1 MYIDTVL
8 TVLRGAVVRTFQIP
22 PHSTQILLKTTSQ
35 IYTNQPEETTEVTLR
50 YKKLNEQTER
60 LNQPHEKTATL
71 KKKEVQIS
79 KTSVF
84 FSL

>member
-1 MYIDTVL
+1 MHIDAVL

-22 PHSTQILLKTTSQ
+22 PHSTQILLKATSQ

-71 KKKEVQIS
+71 KKRKS
-79 KTSVF
+79 KF
-84 FSL
+84 QRHF